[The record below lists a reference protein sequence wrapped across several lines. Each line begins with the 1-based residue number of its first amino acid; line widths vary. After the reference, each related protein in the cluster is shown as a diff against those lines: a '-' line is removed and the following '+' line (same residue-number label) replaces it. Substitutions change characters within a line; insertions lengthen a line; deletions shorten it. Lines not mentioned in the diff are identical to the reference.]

1 MPLSERDNEQI
12 QMAVAVLTE
21 WIDHPNAGA
30 GAAAD
35 EVLRRHTQDEADA
48 RLQVLRGLVPLAG
61 SMVLALAALRGV
73 SPQQVLQEAGLWL
86 GTQEDKKMSKR
97 HEVLGELRTASRPVR
112 PRRTD
117 H

>member
-30 GAAAD
+30 GPATD
-35 EVLRRHTQDEADA
+35 EVLQRHKQDA

-97 HEVLGELRTASRPVR
+97 HEVLGELRTASRPVQ